1 MAWEGCLAQGLGQKC
16 VWVLCAN
23 IRVCWIWGCL
33 RTRTRKQIPLTA
45 ALEETSGKGTTQD
58 YAECLLAQTQ
68 LSFTVSCSN
77 LLLFGG
83 LQSGVH
89 GPKAAAWKVEPQ
101 MLHSLRKWSGARKIL
116 RLMQS
121 IIQDG

>member
-1 MAWEGCLAQGLGQKC
+1 MAWEGRLAQGLGQKC
-16 VWVLCAN
+16 VWVLCAK

-68 LSFTVSCSN
+68 LSFTVSWSN

-83 LQSGVH
+83 TAVWGSWTKGS
-89 GPKAAAWKVEPQ
+89 
-101 MLHSLRKWSGARKIL
+101 SLESRASNVTFPAQLEWSP
-116 RLMQS
+116 
-121 IIQDG
+121 